1 MVHIQQENLA
11 LPIDIQGGEWDSFFL
26 RMSGLVC
33 VFFIVVVGL
42 ASVAPVYEVALT
54 EGKIV
59 PEGSVVRVEH
69 YEGGIVKKIN
79 FKPGEKVEKGNI
91 ILSLTPAAA
100 QSDQDQMLAR
110 NINLNIIKQRLTALL
125 NDTEPDFG
133 TFKNSHPRLVAN
145 HMSQFEEEKNS
156 LKHSIGSLTARV
168 KQRVAEVKATELEVK
183 SQKSQLAIHKELFQ
197 MRQSLVKDGYTTRN
211 SFLEAKVKVAQTEA
225 RLAQLEGQLISK
237 VNGLSEAELLLS
249 EAISK
254 QRQKWANELAQTSAS
269 LAEIEAAVG
278 KIEDRVDRLDVRA
291 PISGVIQ
298 NVVPRSVGEV
308 INPGDLV
315 AEMVPEGN
323 NLIAEVKLKP
333 EDSTNISRGQMARV
347 TITAFDSKEFGTIDG
362 EVISVS
368 PSTFKN
374 DKDEEY
380 YEVRVQLEKL
390 KLERKGVVYPI
401 LPGMIVR
408 AELIKGERSVL
419 RFLLKPIYTALDN
432 SFGEH

>member
-225 RLAQLEGQLISK
+225 RLAQLEGQLISN